1 MNRCGWSEGNDL
13 YNKYHDM
20 EWGVPVHDDQKFY
33 EFLILEGAQAGLS
46 WLTVLKKREAYREA
60 FDGFDPHKVSSY
72 SDEKMEDLLQ
82 NKGIIRNRLKVKSA
96 VQNAKAFLSIQA
108 EYGSFD
114 QYIWSHVDGI
124 PVVGQW
130 NTLAEVPATTKLSD
144 QISKELKKRGFHF
157 AGPTIIYSFLQATGI
172 VMDHLTSCF
181 RYEELKMGRFGTGTS
196 GVGPIVCFAS
206 I

>member
-13 YNKYHDM
+13 YNNYHDM
-20 EWGVPVHDDQKFY
+20 EWGVPVHDDQKFF

-60 FDGFDPHKVSSY
+60 FDGFDPHKVAAY

-96 VQNAKAFLSIQA
+96 AQNAQAFVSIQA

-114 QYIWSHVDGI
+114 QFIWSYMDGI
-124 PVVGQW
+124 PVVGHW

-157 AGPTIIYSFLQATGI
+157 VGPTIIYSFMQATGI

-181 RYEELKMGRFGTGTS
+181 RYEELKMGR
-196 GVGPIVCFAS
+196 
-206 I
+206 